1 MMHSSCALT
10 PCCAMQDNVISWRLR
25 DVPELG
31 YHVTDKPSRAA
42 SCWSRPRPQCPATS
56 STRRWKF
63 LCCAAFSLAG
73 VVHACIPDVQGPISH
88 AGSHLFPSDL

>member
-31 YHVTDKPSRAA
+31 YHVTDKPYPRGELLVKTKATVPGYFKHEKVEIPVLCRLLTCRCRA
-42 SCWSRPRPQCPATS
+42 CMHT
-56 STRRWKF
+56 
-63 LCCAAFSLAG
+63 
-73 VVHACIPDVQGPISH
+73 
-88 AGSHLFPSDL
+88 